1 MGLPGGQQ
9 RVLERIEGK
18 LVRSDPRLESLFAI
32 FTRLSLAEAMPWIEQ
47 VKARPVR
54 YYLTRPAAWF
64 HRLARR
70 PATRARALIVIS
82 TALVAM
88 AMTIA
93 FGFSGSQRP
102 VPGNKMPVAREFI
115 AKHRL
120 CRLGLMRVPALVC

>member
-9 RVLERIEGK
+9 RVLERIEGR
-18 LVRSDPRLESLFAI
+18 LARADPRLESLFAI
-32 FTRLSLAEAMPWIEQ
+32 FTRLSLTEAMPWIEQ

-64 HRLARR
+64 RRIVAR
-70 PATRARALIVIS
+70 PATRVRAFLVIS

-88 AMTIA
+88 ALTIT

-102 VPGNKMPVAREFI
+102 VHGTKMPVAREFI

-120 CRLGLMRVPALVC
+120 CRLGLMRASVLAC